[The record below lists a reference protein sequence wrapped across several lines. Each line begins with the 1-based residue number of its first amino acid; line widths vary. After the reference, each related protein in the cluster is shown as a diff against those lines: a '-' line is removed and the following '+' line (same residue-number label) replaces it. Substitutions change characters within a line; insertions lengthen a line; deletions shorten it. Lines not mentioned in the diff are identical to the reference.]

1 MDRAVI
7 KKINKQT
14 SILVPVLAA
23 LSYIIWQ
30 NEIVVFNIALGGFI
44 SWLNLRELAWA
55 IKKFFG
61 KPMFQLTVIG
71 LSYLKLGLIFLFL
84 WFIAAKGWFNVKGLL
99 IGFIVI
105 LIVSIKEA
113 YIYVK
118 RQKLE
123 EF

>member
-1 MDRAVI
+1 MDREVI

-55 IKKFFG
+55 
-61 KPMFQLTVIG
+61 
-71 LSYLKLGLIFLFL
+71 
-84 WFIAAKGWFNVKGLL
+84 N
-99 IGFIVI
+99 
-105 LIVSIKEA
+105 
-113 YIYVK
+113 
-118 RQKLE
+118 
-123 EF
+123 

>member
-1 MDRAVI
+1 MDREVI

-55 IKKFFG
+55 IKIFWETHV
-61 KPMFQLTVIG
+61 PAYSNRIE
-71 LSYLKLGLIFLFL
+71 LS
-84 WFIAAKGWFNVKGLL
+84 
-99 IGFIVI
+99 
-105 LIVSIKEA
+105 
-113 YIYVK
+113 
-118 RQKLE
+118 
-123 EF
+123 